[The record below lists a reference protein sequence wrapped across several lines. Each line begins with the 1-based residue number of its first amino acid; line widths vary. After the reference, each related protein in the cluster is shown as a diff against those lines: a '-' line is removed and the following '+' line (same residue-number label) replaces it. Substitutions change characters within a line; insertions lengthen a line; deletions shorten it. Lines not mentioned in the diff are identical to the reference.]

1 MWLPVMVKRK
11 EHTVANAVSY
21 PDWRKK
27 VAFSEEGPNPQV
39 LLADDKV
46 KVVLAGLRE
55 GQMIPSHPETQGVFQ
70 CLEGTGWMTVDGERI
85 PFNGGA
91 TVIVP
96 PGASRGIEAETQLVF
111 LAVRVL

>member
-1 MWLPVMVKRK
+1 MAK
-11 EHTVANAVSY
+11 AVSY

-39 LLADDKV
+39 LLANDKV

-55 GQMIPSHPETQGVFQ
+55 GQMIPPHPETQGVFQ

-96 PGASRGIEAETQLVF
+96 SGASRGIEAETQLVF

>member
-1 MWLPVMVKRK
+1 MAT
-11 EHTVANAVSY
+11 TVNNL
-21 PDWRKK
+21 DWRTK
-27 VAFSEEGPNPQV
+27 VAFSDEGPKPQV
-39 LLADDKV
+39 LLVDDKV

-55 GQMIPSHPETQGVFQ
+55 GQIIPPHPETQGVFQ

-96 PGASRGIEAETQLVF
+96 AGASRGIEAETQLVF